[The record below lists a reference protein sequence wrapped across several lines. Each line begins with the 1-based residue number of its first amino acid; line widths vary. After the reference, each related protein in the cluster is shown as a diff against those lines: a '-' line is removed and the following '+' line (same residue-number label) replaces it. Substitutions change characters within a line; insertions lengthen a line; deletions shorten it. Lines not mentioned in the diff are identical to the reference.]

1 MTGGNPVDRD
11 SLAVLGAAS
20 AAVISDALD
29 RLGRRDQ
36 VLDLSIRPLWPEAR
50 LAGVAVPVT
59 IVADTSEP
67 ELPYDGELTAL
78 DGLHPGDVPLFAV
91 EAGVRCASWGEL
103 FSCAALGRGAAGVVV
118 DGYVRDAA
126 EIKALGFATFA
137 RGLSPLDTFARAV
150 VTGID
155 VEARVG
161 GVAVRPGDL
170 VVGDVDG
177 VVVIPQEMAADVAEA
192 VVTKHRL
199 EGNARADLLAGMS
212 IRDVWT
218 KYGVL

>member
-1 MTGGNPVDRD
+1 MTDGRPIDGDAV
-11 SLAVLGAAS
+11 AVLGGAP

-29 RLGRRDQ
+29 RMGHRDQ
-36 VLDLSIRPLWPEAR
+36 VLDLAIRPLWPEAR
-50 LAGVAVPVT
+50 LAGVAVPVV
-59 IVADTSEP
+59 IVADPSEP

-78 DGLHPGDVPLFAV
+78 DGLRPGDVPLLVV
-91 EAGVRCASWGEL
+91 EEGVRCASWGEL
-103 FSCAALGRGAAGVVV
+103 FSCAAMGRGAAGVVV

-126 EIKALGFATFA
+126 QIKALGFPMFA

-150 VTGID
+150 VTDID

-161 GVAVRPGDL
+161 GVDVQPGDL

-177 VVVIPQEMAADVAEA
+177 IVVVPQEMVADVAEA

-199 EGNARADLLAGMS
+199 EGNAREDLLAGMS
-212 IRDVWT
+212 IRAVWI

>member
-1 MTGGNPVDRD
+1 VTDGSPLGGDAT
-11 SLAVLGAAS
+11 AVLRDAPV
-20 AAVISDALD
+20 AVISDALD
-29 RLGRRDQ
+29 RMGHRDQ
-36 VLDLSIRPLWPEAR
+36 VLDLAIRPLWPEAR
-50 LAGVAVPVT
+50 LAGSAVPVT

-78 DGLHPGDVPLFAV
+78 DGLRAGDVPLFIV
-91 EAGVRCASWGEL
+91 EEGVRCASWGEL
-103 FSCAALGRGAAGVVV
+103 FSCAALGRRAAGVVV

-126 EIKALGFATFA
+126 AIKALGFPTFA

-155 VEARVG
+155 VDARVG
-161 GVAVRPGDL
+161 GVDVRPGDH
-170 VVGDVDG
+170 VVADIDG
-177 VVVIPQEMAADVAEA
+177 IVVIPQEMATDVAEA

-199 EGNARADLLAGMS
+199 EGNARADLLAGMG
-212 IRDVWT
+212 IREVWA